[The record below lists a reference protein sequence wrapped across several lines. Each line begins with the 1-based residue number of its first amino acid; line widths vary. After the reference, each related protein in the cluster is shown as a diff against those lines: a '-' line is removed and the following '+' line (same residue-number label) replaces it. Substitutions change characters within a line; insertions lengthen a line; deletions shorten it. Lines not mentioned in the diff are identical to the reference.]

1 MGIRRVLNLARL
13 WHKEGAV
20 RARRDKKPR
29 PPLDAESL
37 ERLALFYVG
46 RFATTRAKL
55 GAYLGRK
62 VRERGWEGPG
72 PEVERLV
79 ERLTELGYI
88 DDGAFASARA
98 ASLQRRGYGE
108 RRVDEALKAAG
119 IAEEDAGEAKAAA
132 RENSLAAALRFAERK
147 RIGPY
152 AKEAPEREAR
162 QKAFAAMMRA
172 GHPMDIVRRV
182 LDAAPGEIPESDKD

>member
-1 MGIRRVLNLARL
+1 MPP
-13 WHKEGAV
+13 
-20 RARRDKKPR
+20 KKPR
-29 PPLDAESL
+29 PPLDRESL
-37 ERLALFYVG
+37 ERLALYYVG
-46 RFATTRAKL
+46 RFATSRAKL
-55 GAYLGRK
+55 GAYLERK
-62 VRERGWEGPG
+62 VRERGWEGAG
-72 PEVERLV
+72 PDIEGLAERLSA
-79 ERLTELGYI
+79 LGYI
-88 DDGAFASARA
+88 DDTAFAAARA

-119 IAEEDAGEAKAAA
+119 IAEEDAGEVKAAA
-132 RENSLAAALRFAERK
+132 RENGLAAALRFAERK

-152 AKEAPEREAR
+152 AKEAPGREAR